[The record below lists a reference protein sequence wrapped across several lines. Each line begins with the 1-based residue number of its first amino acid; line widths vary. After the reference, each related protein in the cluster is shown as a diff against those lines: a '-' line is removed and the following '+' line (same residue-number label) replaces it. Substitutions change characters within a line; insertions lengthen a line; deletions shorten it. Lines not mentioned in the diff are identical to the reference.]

1 MDELGYSIDACSSYS
16 AQYVPSHI
24 RSRDTSLSARW
35 VAAQALEPGPQWVL
49 VKLEAPSIVKSV
61 LFGKAG
67 IHLIPEFQFHKTHPC
82 NVRDF
87 EVHIGLE
94 PDKMTLA
101 LRDRLQNNGIWES
114 YHLKW
119 RDDDGTP
126 IATRYVKI
134 MPISTYHPSFHPTLW
149 HVALYGTADKE
160 EIEAAVVQHRSRK
173 EQRMVRLMAKYLQQR
188 GLDKPSRQLL
198 AQHGLELE
206 HSTLSSLREAI
217 ESGDWNAGE
226 TIISEAAQQGLFDDH
241 IHLQTPQLSWKCL
254 IGANTDTTIY
264 PPCGRMDHLMCID
277 PVAQRIFMLGGWNG
291 GENMR
296 DLHVYSIRDDKWQ
309 LLSAD
314 IEQHGGPS
322 TLSKSR
328 MVLDPNDG
336 CLYLF
341 VPLTEDGTAVGSG
354 EPSFAETLL
363 RITQRRQGFFAW
375 YRYQTRPGDLLPG
388 DSELWQS
395 ISLDVSRDGGP
406 KYSPEYDV
414 TIDTKAR
421 AIYMRTSPTDVGDP
435 TNMLQSQMYAYDI
448 VQGTWTQLTVPKHL
462 PPIPGRMCTLHGED
476 GMRLWM
482 LGQNAPSCTMSILS
496 LNVEAADIEATPLS
510 PANGVDFQPA
520 PTMTAEHV
528 FGDEEWQEFY
538 VCPESKEHATSPDG
552 SSSKLW
558 TYQRR
563 RRRWLIISPAPKRG
577 QPPERVLFQT
587 VYDPSTHS
595 FFQFGGL
602 PVYAEP
608 AAPLD
613 QLWQARIVR
622 PSRDDVVR
630 RALFLVRKQQFI
642 ELCHGAADDEEALE
656 FLRASVVPVLDNA
669 NREESA
675 EFREL
680 VQVLYERLNAPAVLP
695 PSGDGLRTEAA
706 GRRSLFQSLMD
717 FVNAS
722 AQEPAG
728 DILDIADA
736 VL

>member
-1 MDELGYSIDACSSYS
+1 MDELDYTVHAYSSYS
-16 AQYVPSHI
+16 SQYLPAHI
-24 RSRDTSLSARW
+24 RSCDTSLSARW

-49 VKLEAPSIVKSV
+49 VKLEKPSIVKSV
-61 LFGKAG
+61 LFGKY
-67 IHLIPEFQFHKTHPC
+67 HKTHPC

-87 EVHIGLE
+87 EIHIGME

-101 LRDRLQNNGIWES
+101 LRDRLQNNGVWES
-114 YHLKW
+114 YHLRW

-134 MPISTYHPSFHPTLW
+134 MPISTHHPSFHPTLW
-149 HVALYGTADKE
+149 HVALHGTAGQE
-160 EIEAAVVQHRSRK
+160 EVDTAVVQHRSRK
-173 EQRMVRLMAKYLQQR
+173 EQRMVRLMAKYLRQR

-206 HSTLSSLREAI
+206 HSTITPLREAI
-217 ESGDWNAGE
+217 QRGDWSAAE
-226 TIISEAAQQGLFDDH
+226 ATISEIAQQGLFDDH
-241 IHLQTPQLSWKCL
+241 IRLQTPQLSWKCL
-254 IGANTDTTIY
+254 SGANTDTDTS
-264 PPCGRMDHLMCID
+264 PPRGRIDHMMCID
-277 PVAQRIFMLGGWNG
+277 PVTQRIFMLGGWNG
-291 GENMR
+291 QQNLR
-296 DLHVYSIRDDKWQ
+296 DLHVYSIRDDSWQ
-309 LLSAD
+309 LLSPD

-328 MVLDPNDG
+328 MVLDPEDG

-341 VPLTEDGTAVGSG
+341 VPLTEDGTAVGAE

-363 RITQRRQGFFAW
+363 RISRRRQGFFAW
-375 YRYQTRPGDLLPG
+375 YRYQTRPEGLLPG

-406 KYSPEYDV
+406 KFSQEYDV
-414 TIDTKAR
+414 TIDTKTR
-421 AIYMRTSPTDVGDP
+421 TIYMRTSPADMGDGA
-435 TNMLQSQMYAYDI
+435 NVFRSQMYAYDI
-448 VQGTWTQLTVPKHL
+448 AQGAWTQLTVPKHL

-482 LGQNAPSCTMSILS
+482 LGQNDPVSTLSILA
-496 LNVEAADIEATPLS
+496 LDVQAADIEATPLS
-510 PANGVDFQPA
+510 AANGVDFQPA

-528 FGDEEWQEFY
+528 FGDEEWQELY
-538 VCPESKEHATSPDG
+538 VCPESKEQTTSPDA

-587 VYDPSTHS
+587 VYDPGTHS
-595 FFQFGGL
+595 YLQFGGL
-602 PVYAEP
+602 PVHAEP
-608 AAPLD
+608 AVPLD
-613 QLWQARIVR
+613 QLWQARLVR
-622 PSRDDVVR
+622 PSRADVVR
-630 RALFLVRKQQFI
+630 RAHFLVRKQQFV
-642 ELCHGAADDEEALE
+642 ELCASAADDEEALA
-656 FLRASVVPVLDNA
+656 FLRAGVVPVLDNSSRDEA
-669 NREESA
+669 A
-675 EFREL
+675 EFRE
-680 VQVLYERLNAPAVLP
+680 VVKVLYERLNAPAVLP
-695 PSGDGLRTEAA
+695 PTANGDGLRSEAA
-706 GRRSLFQSLMD
+706 DRRSLFQSLMA